1 MPHSTA
7 IPVQDSPFEI
17 DRDALHAPFIGQ
29 GQITNADACRII
41 WQDEPSLQEDTNGD
55 VTGNNQRRALQPVGQ
70 KYIIDAFGMQPLEIA
85 DIRAG
90 SCVTTLTHLLKN
102 ARMPLTINI
111 LEAQKHRRDEY
122 AAQAR
127 TRDHVKIGKTYKGPV
142 TDFTKP
148 PPSLLHMLLGL
159 PRFVHKNSQDVVLLL
174 HSLHNLKQSDI
185 APALQYAYKITKPG
199 GKIIVTYAR
208 QDISAMGRTCL
219 AYFERF
225 DAGMYEKLSRLY
237 AHKKELLVDGGICDV
252 LNAADQLHRATMESF
267 TQNTHTFRDTAE
279 KLCYSM
285 MMTELLP
292 PDPKKSFAPAI
303 LDFAADYLE
312 DHVDL
317 CGIERLPDTDSH
329 HPGGWQALQP
339 QQVAIITKNSKV

>member
-1 MPHSTA
+1 MPQLA
-7 IPVQDSPFEI
+7 APVQDAPFQI
-17 DRDALHAPFIGQ
+17 NRDALHAPFIGQ
-29 GQITNADACRII
+29 GNLSNADACRII
-41 WQDEPSLQEDTNGD
+41 WQEEPSLQEDANGD

-70 KYIIDAFGMQPLEIA
+70 KYIADVYGLQPLDIA

-102 ARMPLTINI
+102 ARMPLTIH
-111 LEAQKHRRDEY
+111 LMEAQKHRREEY

-127 TRDHVKIGKTYKGPV
+127 KRDHVNIGKTYKGPV

-148 PPSLLHMLLGL
+148 PPSLLHLLLGL
-159 PRFVHKNSQDVVLLL
+159 PRFVRKHSQDIVLLL
-174 HSLHNLKQSDI
+174 HSLHSLKESDI
-185 APALQYAYKITKPG
+185 VPALQYAYKLTKPG
-199 GKIIVTYAR
+199 GKVIVTYAR

-219 AYFERF
+219 AYFAKY
-225 DAGMYEKLSRLY
+225 DAGMYEKLSGLY
-237 AHKKELLVDGGICDV
+237 AHKKALLVDGDICNV
-252 LNAADQLHRATMESF
+252 LDATDTKHRAHLETF
-267 TQNTHTFRDTAE
+267 TQNTHTFRATPE

-312 DHVDL
+312 QHAVA
-317 CGIERLPDTDSH
+317 CGIERLPDTDPH
-329 HPGGWQALQP
+329 HPAGWQALQP
-339 QQVAIITKNSKV
+339 QQVCIITKNSKA